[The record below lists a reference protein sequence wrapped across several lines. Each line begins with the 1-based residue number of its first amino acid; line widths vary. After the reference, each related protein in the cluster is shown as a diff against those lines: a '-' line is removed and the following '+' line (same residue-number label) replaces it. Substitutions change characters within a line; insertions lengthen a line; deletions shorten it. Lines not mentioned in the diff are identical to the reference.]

1 MSVKLYADNLVK
13 QATLTASSE
22 NAQFPTSNLKDD
34 RRSKVFQSTTTSCNI
49 VFDIGDIREI
59 DSVCIVESGYDPIG
73 FTSATIELNSVDSW
87 ISPPVSQVL
96 TIDPVN
102 GWINYDWASVQNYRF
117 ARISFVNTPNP
128 VEVSKVFIGKRVELD
143 QICFSYPLNYKQ
155 NNNASVSRNRLGQK
169 FIDEVNTQ
177 KEFSGSINTMTKDE
191 VDQIFEVVDYASFTR
206 PVWVNFNGSYVLN
219 DENKISGY
227 YYLNDDPTFTLQ
239 SGNYWSVG
247 LSFTEGT

>member
-1 MSVKLYADNLVK
+1 MSVKLYTDNLVK

-22 NAQFPTSNLKDD
+22 NAQFPLSNLKDD
-34 RRSKVFQSTTTSCNI
+34 RRSKVFQSTTTACNI
-49 VFDIGDIREI
+49 VFDFGDIREI
-59 DSVCIVESGYDPIG
+59 DSVCIVESGFDPIG
-73 FTSATIELNSVDSW
+73 FTSATIELNSVNSW
-87 ISPPVSQVL
+87 VSPPVSQVL

-102 GWINYDWASVQNYRF
+102 GWVNYDWASVQNYRF

-128 VEVSKVFIGKRVELD
+128 IEVSKVFIGKRTELD
-143 QICFSYPLNYKQ
+143 QICFSYPINYKQ
-155 NNNASVSRNRLGQK
+155 NNNASVTRNRLGQK

-191 VDQIFEVVDYASFTR
+191 VDQIFEVVDYASFTK
-206 PVWVNFNGSYVLN
+206 PIWVNFNGSYVLN